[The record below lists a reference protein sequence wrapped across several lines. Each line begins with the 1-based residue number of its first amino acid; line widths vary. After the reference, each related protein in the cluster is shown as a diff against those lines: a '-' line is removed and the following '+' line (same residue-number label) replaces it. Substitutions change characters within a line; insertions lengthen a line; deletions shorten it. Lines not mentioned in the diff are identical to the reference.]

1 LDRTPTVADYT
12 QTLQLTAGVPDAVEF
27 DERFGPN
34 LLSVSAAVRKP
45 QRSPPKRYEHQQY
58 DAQHGCPGNTTGV
71 CSTSSIPSRRL
82 ENRRIQMRLAL
93 SSALLASALLCLS
106 ACNKA
111 ESPDKVQADV
121 AKAQSDA
128 AEANAKAD
136 EKQKQVEAEAAKDR
150 ADAQVKAADKSVG
163 ALADS
168 AVTQAE
174 GETKVA
180 LAKCEA
186 LEGDAQKAC
195 KDQANAHMDAVKE
208 KAKAAKS
215 D

>member
-1 LDRTPTVADYT
+1 
-12 QTLQLTAGVPDAVEF
+12 
-27 DERFGPN
+27 
-34 LLSVSAAVRKP
+34 
-45 QRSPPKRYEHQQY
+45 
-58 DAQHGCPGNTTGV
+58 
-71 CSTSSIPSRRL
+71 
-82 ENRRIQMRLAL
+82 MRLAFCC
-93 SSALLASALLCLS
+93 ALMASAFLGLS

-128 AEANAKAD
+128 AGENAKAE
-136 EKQKQVEAEAAKDR
+136 EKQKEVQAQAATERTEA
-150 ADAQVKAADKSVG
+150 QTKATDKSVG
-163 ALADS
+163 ALVDT

-195 KDQANAHMDAVKE
+195 KDEANAHLDAVKN
-208 KAKAAKS
+208 KAKAAKA

>member
-1 LDRTPTVADYT
+1 
-12 QTLQLTAGVPDAVEF
+12 
-27 DERFGPN
+27 
-34 LLSVSAAVRKP
+34 
-45 QRSPPKRYEHQQY
+45 
-58 DAQHGCPGNTTGV
+58 
-71 CSTSSIPSRRL
+71 
-82 ENRRIQMRLAL
+82 MRLAL
-93 SSALLASALLCLS
+93 SCALFASAFLCLS

-128 AEANAKAD
+128 AAENAKAD
-136 EKQKQVEAEAAKDR
+136 EKVKQVEGEAAKDR
-150 ADAQVKAADKSVG
+150 ADALAKVADKNVD

-174 GETKVA
+174 GETQIA
-180 LAKCEA
+180 LAKCQA

-195 KDQANAHMDAVKE
+195 KDEANAHLDSVRT

>member
-1 LDRTPTVADYT
+1 
-12 QTLQLTAGVPDAVEF
+12 
-27 DERFGPN
+27 
-34 LLSVSAAVRKP
+34 
-45 QRSPPKRYEHQQY
+45 
-58 DAQHGCPGNTTGV
+58 
-71 CSTSSIPSRRL
+71 
-82 ENRRIQMRLAL
+82 MRLAL
-93 SSALLASALLCLS
+93 SCALLASALLGLS

-111 ESPDKVQADV
+111 ESPERVQETV
-121 AKAQSDA
+121 AKAKSDA
-128 AEANAKAD
+128 AEENTKAD
-136 EKQKQVEAEAAKDR
+136 EKVRQVEAEAAKDR
-150 ADAQVKAADKSVG
+150 ADAVVKAADKSVG

-174 GETKVA
+174 GETKIA

-195 KDQANAHMDAVKE
+195 KDKANAHMDAVKA

>member
-1 LDRTPTVADYT
+1 
-12 QTLQLTAGVPDAVEF
+12 
-27 DERFGPN
+27 
-34 LLSVSAAVRKP
+34 
-45 QRSPPKRYEHQQY
+45 
-58 DAQHGCPGNTTGV
+58 
-71 CSTSSIPSRRL
+71 
-82 ENRRIQMRLAL
+82 MRLAL
-93 SSALLASALLCLS
+93 GCALLASALLGLS
-106 ACNKA
+106 GCNKA

-128 AEANAKAD
+128 AAENVKAD

-150 ADAQVKAADKSVG
+150 ADAGAKAADKSVG
-163 ALADS
+163 AVVDS

-208 KAKAAKS
+208 KAKVVKS